1 MRRLGWNG
9 FTVMAA
15 LGASACTAGTT
26 AGMTTTEA
34 WQTDGQ
40 AAGELRE
47 HHRHHHRG
55 GVMQFVAMSLDTLGP
70 DDVKRPQVEQLQ
82 RDLHA
87 CMAPT
92 SATHARL
99 LQAVAEGVAA
109 GEIDAVRVGAVI
121 AELDPADDTVQECG
135 AETMNRLHALL
146 SPAERVELVEKV
158 QAHWAVWREVNP
170 EESAAGG
177 RPAGRLAALTAELSL
192 THDQVTRISAALE
205 LSGGGRS
212 ARFDRPRAEGRL
224 SAFAEAFARDTFDAR
239 TLPRHGRGGLAHHGA
254 SRMASFYETVTPILT
269 QPQRA
274 TLAEHLREHA
284 SHIPTLSLN

>member
-15 LGASACTAGTT
+15 LGVTACTASTT

-34 WQTDGQ
+34 WQADET

-70 DDVKRPQVEQLQ
+70 DDAKRPQVEQLQ
-82 RDLHA
+82 RDLHG

-92 SATHARL
+92 SATHGRL

-109 GEIDAVRVGAVI
+109 GAIDAVRVGAVI
-121 AELDPADDTVQECG
+121 AELDPAELAIQECG
-135 AETMNRLHALL
+135 AETLNRLHAIL
-146 SPAERVELVEKV
+146 SPSERAELTEKV

-170 EESAAGG
+170 DGGATGTSPGG
-177 RPAGRLAALTAELSL
+177 RLPALTAELSL
-192 THDQVTRISAALE
+192 SQDQVTRISAALQ
-205 LSGGGRS
+205 LSGEGRGR
-212 ARFDRPRAEGRL
+212 RFDRARAEGGL
-224 SAFAEAFARDTFDAR
+224 NAFAEAFARDPFDAR
-239 TLPRHGRGGLAHHGA
+239 ALPRGSSMGLAHHGA
-254 SRMASFYETVTPILT
+254 SRMASFYETVTPLLT

-274 TLAEHLREHA
+274 TLAQHLREHA
-284 SHIPTLSLN
+284 SHTPTLSLN